1 MGELKPS
8 TKNKTNC
15 YRGEESDS
23 QSHHITLLKMS
34 ISQQKNYKTYTEI
47 ENVVH
52 SEEKENSIETLPEK
66 AWTLG
71 LIVKDIKLNML
82 NEV

>member
-8 TKNKTNC
+8 TKNKTNR

-23 QSHHITLLKMS
+23 QSYHIALLKMS
-34 ISQQKNYKTYTEI
+34 SSQQKNYKVYTEI

-66 AWTLG
+66 A
-71 LIVKDIKLNML
+71 
-82 NEV
+82 